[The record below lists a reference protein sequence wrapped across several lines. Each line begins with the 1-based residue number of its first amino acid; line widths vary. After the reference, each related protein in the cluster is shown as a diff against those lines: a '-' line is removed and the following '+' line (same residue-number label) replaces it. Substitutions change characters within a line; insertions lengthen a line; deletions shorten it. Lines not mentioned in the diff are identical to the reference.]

1 MTIAELTKRVE
12 ALEQKVEQL
21 QQANHQPA
29 GEEKPAKPWW
39 EEISGMWAGDSDM
52 REIVELGRKY
62 RKSLRPKPRRR
73 KRS

>member
-21 QQANHQPA
+21 QQAGPTA
-29 GEEKPAKPWW
+29 ADGEKPAKPWW
-39 EEISGMWAGDSDM
+39 DEIRGIWAGESDM
-52 REIVELGRKY
+52 KEIVELGRKY
-62 RKSLRPKPRRR
+62 RASLRPRPRRR